1 MEFTD
6 ILKTYKTIAVVGVS
20 DKPNRPS
27 HTVTKYMI
35 EAGYSIIP
43 VNPFLQEVF
52 GLRCYPSLSDLP
64 NELKASVE
72 IVNIFRK
79 PGDIPEI
86 VDQAIE
92 IGAKSIWM
100 QLGITNEEAA
110 EKAKQAGLSV
120 VQNHCIAVD
129 HQNYLLQ

>member
-27 HTVTKYMI
+27 HTVAKYMI

-64 NELKASVE
+64 NEIKASVE

-79 PGDIPEI
+79 PGDVPEI

>member
-27 HTVTKYMI
+27 HTVAKYMI
-35 EAGYSIIP
+35 EAGYNIIP

-79 PGDIPEI
+79 PGDVPKI

>member
-27 HTVTKYMI
+27 HTVAKYMI
-35 EAGYSIIP
+35 EAGYNIIP

-79 PGDIPEI
+79 PGDVPEI